1 MALPQG
7 INFRATAGYVTDP
20 TGTTYQTAT
29 TANYPF
35 TTPQGNNVGW
45 EAALVGGT
53 RDRSTTVNARLAGI
67 NYTAASATAKKYRFD
82 LPAAGS
88 YNVRVA
94 MGDAGSSNGA
104 YCQLFDN
111 VTLLSTLV
119 TDHTGTGA
127 AGNFYDATD
136 TLLTAA
142 AWPGSNTAYAATF
155 ASTIARFSIAP
166 AAGGGATG
174 TLAATE
180 SGTDTGVFSGSLLA
194 QGAIAATE
202 AARDTAAFAGT
213 ALAQGTLAS
222 TETGSDTA
230 AFTGSAIETGTGTLA
245 ATESGTDAA
254 AFTGTLLSQG
264 SIAATESAVDTAA
277 FSASAQV
284 QGALAAVE
292 TGSDTAAF
300 FSAEQISTRF
310 GISYEGYTA
319 KRPGHRTRS
328 VVKKKV
334 IQAAA
339 KVAALAETVDN
350 YEQNKTR
357 YRGLML
363 EKLNHPVWTAEFER
377 IIQIQLELQEE
388 EDLIALLI

>member
-119 TDHTGTGA
+119 TDHTNTGA

-142 AWPGSNTAYAATF
+142 TWPGSNTAYAATF

-166 AAGGGATG
+166 AAGGNYAVAHLYIESAAGGGATG
-174 TLAATE
+174 TLTATE
-180 SGTDTGVFSGSLLA
+180 SSTDTGAFSGSPLPP
-194 QGAIAATE
+194 GGVAATE
-202 AARDTAAFAGT
+202 AA
-213 ALAQGTLAS
+213 
-222 TETGSDTA
+222 SD
-230 AFTGSAIETGTGTLA
+230 
-245 ATESGTDAA
+245 
-254 AFTGTLLSQG
+254 
-264 SIAATESAVDTAA
+264 
-277 FSASAQV
+277 
-284 QGALAAVE
+284 
-292 TGSDTAAF
+292 
-300 FSAEQISTRF
+300 
-310 GISYEGYTA
+310 
-319 KRPGHRTRS
+319 
-328 VVKKKV
+328 
-334 IQAAA
+334 
-339 KVAALAETVDN
+339 
-350 YEQNKTR
+350 
-357 YRGLML
+357 
-363 EKLNHPVWTAEFER
+363 
-377 IIQIQLELQEE
+377 
-388 EDLIALLI
+388 